1 MSRPRGPWLPVMEN
15 NRLFEQRTVRPHGS
29 WVHTRGGYEGPHMEH
44 KTLAADAQNDQ
55 EVSHRANTSLCVWN
69 TCIACDT
76 NQQAT
81 HPDTE
86 H

>member
-1 MSRPRGPWLPVMEN
+1 LAQECLLTHFPLLLSETRFQKATG
-15 NRLFEQRTVRPHGS
+15 PHGGR
-29 WVHTRGGYEGPHMEH
+29 VHTRGGYEGPHMEH